1 VLYQLPGLEELQDL
15 AHEPVS
21 DDEEMAS
28 GDVGLPETQ
37 GSDLPSPIAHE
48 EQMAAIPEIE
58 TPGRWSKRRAESVD
72 ESSLERAKRMKAA

>member
-1 VLYQLPGLEELQDL
+1 MAEQIIRVVQLWQKVKILPRGKKVLYQLPGLEEMQDL
-15 AHEPVS
+15 AHEPAS

-48 EQMAAIPEIE
+48 E
-58 TPGRWSKRRAESVD
+58 
-72 ESSLERAKRMKAA
+72 